1 MSKLSYTRALNLALA
16 AEMDRDPAVFVIGED
31 VRHALTNVTA
41 GMFDRFGPERIM
53 EMPLSE
59 QGFTNFATGAA
70 MAGLRPVVEYQIPFL
85 LLLVFEQIA
94 NQANKFSLMSGGQGR
109 VPVTYLLP
117 AAGWRLGWG
126 AQHSDEPYSLFAHY
140 GVKTVVPATPS
151 DAFGL
156 LTSAIRDDDPVVVFA
171 PIGSLAMR
179 EDLTQADLVPV
190 PLGSGRIHREGH
202 DVTVVA
208 IGHLVYDALAVAG
221 QLEDQVSVEVFDP
234 RTLYPFDWDG
244 LAASVAKT
252 GRLVVIDDSNRT
264 CGMAAEIL
272 ATAAEEMPLLA
283 PPRRITRPDG
293 AILGFAPELDL
304 TLQPGRQQ
312 LADMVLEI
320 VKAVKVA

>member
-41 GMFDRFGPERIM
+41 GLFDKFGPERIM

-70 MAGLRPVVEYQIPFL
+70 MAGMRPVVEYQIPFL
-85 LLLVFEQIA
+85 LMLVFEQIV

-156 LTSAIRDDDPVVVFA
+156 FTSAIRDDDPVVVFA
-171 PIGSLAMR
+171 PIGSLTMR
-179 EDLTQADLVPV
+179 EDLTAGRPGAGAARHAD
-190 PLGSGRIHREGH
+190 GS
-202 DVTVVA
+202 
-208 IGHLVYDALAVAG
+208 
-221 QLEDQVSVEVFDP
+221 
-234 RTLYPFDWDG
+234 
-244 LAASVAKT
+244 T
-252 GRLVVIDDSNRT
+252 GRGT
-264 CGMAAEIL
+264 
-272 ATAAEEMPLLA
+272 T
-283 PPRRITRPDG
+283 
-293 AILGFAPELDL
+293 
-304 TLQPGRQQ
+304 
-312 LADMVLEI
+312 
-320 VKAVKVA
+320 